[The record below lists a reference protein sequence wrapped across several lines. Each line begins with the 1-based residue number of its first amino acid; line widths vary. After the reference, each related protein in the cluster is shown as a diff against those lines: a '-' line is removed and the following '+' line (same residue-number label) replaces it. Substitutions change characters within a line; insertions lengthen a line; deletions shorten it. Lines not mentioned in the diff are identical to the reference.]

1 MLQYLQKYNNLPQ
14 ELRDNMSA
22 PDSMSAIE
30 ALEKKY
36 GLNLAAIVMKIMVR
50 DVDIN
55 NLSVSIA
62 DEFNINKNK
71 ADLLADD
78 LKENVLFRAADYLG
92 ITVKPKEAKA
102 MPLDISVKEESS
114 VESAEKSSVQAVD
127 YLFSPE
133 DEEEIKNLAQKINGD
148 IKNVK
153 LSDEKIELEINSAV
167 AEAQIN
173 FGSDL
178 LAARFRHILKT
189 YFRGIR
195 DRINAK
201 QALIKA
207 IESGGLGFDNDS
219 AEKVLK
225 IVDFKIEKLNKLQP
239 DIVQPEKIKTADIEQ
254 EKLIG
259 FKDSGVRDVDYDLSA
274 LKKPAS
280 KGMDNLHK
288 PPEAEKTVIKLD
300 TVHELAPPPP
310 AIIQAKPRNEEPSL
324 AKAINGKPEVLQ
336 ELKKKLSFSNI
347 KNAFFKKPHDK
358 IIIKEAGTS
367 TTNRQGIK
375 PEPKLGREKAKVK
388 QAAEE
393 QVRKIKQIDARQI
406 DKTRG
411 KIKMDDV
418 KFTPRSMGPIEELR
432 YIDLVNLR
440 RLCKTP
446 EEIITK
452 IKEKIN
458 LLEEDNYAQ
467 RLEGIKAWRQS
478 PVNKV
483 YLEMGHESIAQK
495 RPINAIIEDRK
506 VAGRDYLNDREFE
519 AITDLNKTLR
529 F

>member
-1 MLQYLQKYNNLPQ
+1 
-14 ELRDNMSA
+14 MSA
-22 PDSMSAIE
+22 PDSMSALE

-36 GLNLAAIVMKIMVR
+36 GLNLAAMIMKIMIKDA
-50 DVDIN
+50 DVN
-55 NLSVSIA
+55 NLSISLA

-78 LKENVLFRAADYLG
+78 LKEKILFRAADYLG
-92 ITVKPKEAKA
+92 IKIKPNEAKA
-102 MPLDISVKEESS
+102 MMPKLSIEEESA
-114 VESAEKSSVQAVD
+114 AEAGNEPLVQAID
-127 YLFSPE
+127 SLFSPE
-133 DEEEIKNLAQKINGD
+133 DEEEIKSLAEKINGD
-148 IKNVK
+148 AKKIK
-153 LSDEKIELEINSAV
+153 LSDEKIESEINSAV
-167 AEAQIN
+167 AEARIN

-178 LAARFRHILKT
+178 LAARFRQILKT

-219 AEKVLK
+219 AEEVLK
-225 IVDFKIEKLNKLQP
+225 IADSKIEKLNKLQP

-259 FKDSGVRDVDYDLSA
+259 LKDSGVRDVGYDLSA
-274 LKKPAS
+274 LKKPVS
-280 KGMDNLHK
+280 KEIDKIYK
-288 PPEAEKTVIKLD
+288 PVENKKTANKLD
-300 TVHELAPPPP
+300 TTHELAPPPP
-310 AIIQAKPRNEEPSL
+310 AIIQTKPQSEEP
-324 AKAINGKPEVLQ
+324 VLQ
-336 ELKKKLSFSNI
+336 EPAKKLFLSKI
-347 KNAFFKKPHDK
+347 KNVFSKKPQDK
-358 IIIKEAGTS
+358 IIIEESGTFAAKQKE
-367 TTNRQGIK
+367 IK
-375 PEPKLGREKAKVK
+375 PKLKIGGEKATVK
-388 QAAEE
+388 QAEEE
-393 QVRKIKQIDARQI
+393 QVHKIKQIDARQI
-406 DKTRG
+406 DETRG

-418 KFTPRSMGPIEELR
+418 KFTPRSMGPIDELG
-432 YIDLVNLR
+432 YMDLVSLR

-446 EEIITK
+446 AEIMVK

-478 PVNKV
+478 PVNKI

-506 VAGRDYLNDREFE
+506 TAGRDYLNDQEFE
-519 AITDLNKTLR
+519 AIADLNKSLR